1 MRARRGFTLLELMVG
16 LVISGLVVTLGYG
29 TLQGGLDTETR
40 LQTHRLAREST
51 LAARTMIADAMRHA
65 VPGVP
70 GGPAVFV
77 LVDRFDANGI
87 PADSLTFQSRGI
99 VPPLGT
105 SVTWQVALSMAG
117 DSLRFVAWPSEATS
131 VPPVVATIGVGRG
144 FEVQML
150 GRGMLSTWTTRW
162 PDPGIAPDAVRLSI
176 GDTQPLVVR
185 TGLERTP

>member
-16 LVISGLVVTLGYG
+16 LVISGLVVTLGYS
-29 TLQGGLDTETR
+29 TLQGGLDTEAR
-40 LQTHRLAREST
+40 LTTHRLAREST
-51 LAARTMIADAMRHA
+51 LATRTMIADALRHG

-77 LVDRFDANGI
+77 IVDRFDANGV
-87 PADSLTFQSRGI
+87 PSDSLTFLSRGI

-105 SVTWQVALSMAG
+105 SATWQVALQVTG

-131 VPPVVATIGVGRG
+131 VPPVVATVGVGRG
-144 FEVQML
+144 FDVQVL
-150 GRGMLSTWTTRW
+150 GRGVLSAWTTRW
-162 PDPGIAPDAVRLSI
+162 PDPGVAPDAVRLSI
-176 GDTQPLVVR
+176 GDSQPLVVR